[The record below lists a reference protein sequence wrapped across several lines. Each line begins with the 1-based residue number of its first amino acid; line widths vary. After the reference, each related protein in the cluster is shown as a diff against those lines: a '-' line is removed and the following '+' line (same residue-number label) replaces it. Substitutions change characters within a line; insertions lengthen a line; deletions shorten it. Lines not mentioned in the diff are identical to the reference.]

1 MMRLAKLT
9 HSFTLKNAAQ
19 KCTDQSHVKRHGSS
33 SSNGAGQSI
42 NGLAATATAATRGSS
57 SSGNTSYTSNSN
69 NSNSKRK
76 SKPRTKCFGGTVFR
90 CCLPCRGGGSAAPA
104 TSPPQTPAQ
113 TPDELKPKTQIKI
126 DSQTRNEHKQQQE
139 QQKYQ
144 LQQQL
149 DNELETCAPGEKK
162 HSLADTIGTSVTTP
176 ISLKTLIND
185 VDEDLEQHLSA
196 ADIAA
201 ASLAS
206 GLVARRAEPE
216 TLSDA
221 SVSPTVVVLQLS
233 NTLTAS
239 TAPSLTLPTDVEEGI
254 ANSSLTTAA
263 AGTATLLSTIASS
276 VSPTSP
282 SPSGIYSVNQQ
293 PSGSNSSN
301 SSSSGGGGAAGAPAG
316 SPAGT
321 ATAAASGAA
330 AAAAAQRCSCQP
342 QTSPLPHI
350 KEEEES
356 EQQQQ
361 QHANNRQPSNTNSS
375 NSKDKSSPIKGF
387 EEPLPPITIAGGGYC
402 GSCESVHHS
411 SGTSSSA
418 TGVGVGGGGGGSSTQ
433 QEYVGAST
441 PSPRIKLKFRKP
453 HKSCWSRIV
462 LAPIG
467 GTGGTG
473 SSSATVIGSNSN
485 ETLASSG
492 GSSTGNTNTNN
503 SSSISVAAH
512 HRLASSSA
520 SALASHPSNSQL
532 LPTSKMQAEQGSI
545 GDLQKYHSR
554 YLKNRRHTLANV
566 RFDVENGQ
574 GARSPLEGG
583 SPSAGLVLQNLPQRR
598 ESFLYRSDSDF
609 EMSPKSMSRN
619 SSIAS
624 ERFKEQEASILVD
637 RSHGEDLIVTPFA
650 QILASLRSVRNNL
663 LSLTNVPASNKRPAQ
678 SSSGRG
684 GNAGGVQL
692 AQGEENYTRLAT
704 DTIEEL
710 DWCLDQ
716 LETIQTH
723 RSVSDMASLKF
734 KRMLNK
740 ELSHF
745 SESSRSGNQ
754 ISEYICST
762 FLDKQQEFDLPSL
775 RVEENTEPST
785 QPVNQYPRSRSPR
798 GPPMSQI
805 SGVKRPLSHT
815 NSFTGERLPTFGVET
830 PKENELG
837 TLLAELDTW
846 GIEIFKIG
854 DWSCN
859 RPLTCVAYT
868 IFQSR
873 ELLTSLMIP
882 PKTFLNFM
890 TTLEDHYVK
899 DNPFHNSLH
908 AADVTQSTN
917 VLLNTPALEG
927 VFTPLEVGGALFA
940 ACIHD
945 VDHPGL
951 TNQFLVNS
959 SSELALMY
967 NDESVLENHH
977 LAVAFKLLQNQG
989 CDIFG
994 NMQKK
999 QRQTLRKMVIDIVLS
1014 TDMSKHMSLLADLKT
1029 MVETKKVAGSGV
1041 LLLDNYTDRIQVL
1054 ENLVHCADLSNPTKP
1069 LPLYKRWVALL
1080 MEEFFLQGDKERESG
1095 MDISPMCDRHNA
1107 TIEKSQVGFID
1118 YIVHPLWE
1126 TWADLVHPDAQDILD
1141 TLEENRDY
1149 YQSMIP
1155 PSPPPSA
1162 ADEIPQDEKIRFQIT
1177 LEESDQENLAELEE
1191 CDESESRADAGSSTT
1206 TGTTATS
1213 AAGGGHPPGS
1223 QNQAQRGGM

>member
-1 MMRLAKLT
+1 MVLLRSGVNFQQVLNKLGYIR
-9 HSFTLKNAAQ
+9 F
-19 KCTDQSHVKRHGSS
+19 V
-33 SSNGAGQSI
+33 
-42 NGLAATATAATRGSS
+42 
-57 SSGNTSYTSNSN
+57 
-69 NSNSKRK
+69 
-76 SKPRTKCFGGTVFR
+76 
-90 CCLPCRGGGSAAPA
+90 
-104 TSPPQTPAQ
+104 
-113 TPDELKPKTQIKI
+113 
-126 DSQTRNEHKQQQE
+126 
-139 QQKYQ
+139 
-144 LQQQL
+144 
-149 DNELETCAPGEKK
+149 
-162 HSLADTIGTSVTTP
+162 
-176 ISLKTLIND
+176 
-185 VDEDLEQHLSA
+185 
-196 ADIAA
+196 
-201 ASLAS
+201 
-206 GLVARRAEPE
+206 VAR
-216 TLSDA
+216 
-221 SVSPTVVVLQLS
+221 
-233 NTLTAS
+233 
-239 TAPSLTLPTDVEEGI
+239 
-254 ANSSLTTAA
+254 
-263 AGTATLLSTIASS
+263 
-276 VSPTSP
+276 
-282 SPSGIYSVNQQ
+282 
-293 PSGSNSSN
+293 
-301 SSSSGGGGAAGAPAG
+301 
-316 SPAGT
+316 
-321 ATAAASGAA
+321 
-330 AAAAAQRCSCQP
+330 
-342 QTSPLPHI
+342 
-350 KEEEES
+350 
-356 EQQQQ
+356 
-361 QHANNRQPSNTNSS
+361 
-375 NSKDKSSPIKGF
+375 
-387 EEPLPPITIAGGGYC
+387 C
-402 GSCESVHHS
+402 G
-411 SGTSSSA
+411 
-418 TGVGVGGGGGGSSTQ
+418 
-433 QEYVGAST
+433 
-441 PSPRIKLKFRKP
+441 
-453 HKSCWSRIV
+453 
-462 LAPIG
+462 
-467 GTGGTG
+467 
-473 SSSATVIGSNSN
+473 
-485 ETLASSG
+485 
-492 GSSTGNTNTNN
+492 
-503 SSSISVAAH
+503 
-512 HRLASSSA
+512 
-520 SALASHPSNSQL
+520 
-532 LPTSKMQAEQGSI
+532 
-545 GDLQKYHSR
+545 
-554 YLKNRRHTLANV
+554 
-566 RFDVENGQ
+566 FDVENGQ

-624 ERFKEQEASILVD
+624 ERFKEQEASILID

-663 LSLTNVPASNKRPAQ
+663 LSLTNVPASNKSRRPAQ
-678 SSSGRG
+678 SSSVGRS

-692 AQGEENYTRLAT
+692 AQGDEAYTRLAT

-775 RVEENTEPST
+775 RVEENTEHST
-785 QPVNQYPRSRSPR
+785 AQPIAANQQYPRSRSPR

-830 PKENELG
+830 PHENELG
-837 TLLAELDTW
+837 TLLGELDTW

-854 DWSCN
+854 ELSCN

-989 CDIFG
+989 CDIFC

-1041 LLLDNYTDRIQVL
+1041 LLLDNYQDRMQVL

-1069 LPLYKRWVALL
+1069 LPLYRRWVALL

-1095 MDISPMCDRHNA
+1095 MDISAMCDRHNA

-1149 YQSMIP
+1149 YQSTIP
-1155 PSPPPSA
+1155 PSPPPST
-1162 ADEIPQDEKIRFQIT
+1162 ADEIPQDEKIRFQVT

-1191 CDESESRADAGSSTT
+1191 ECDESESRGDAGSSST
-1206 TGTTATS
+1206 TGTTATGV
-1213 AAGGGHPPGS
+1213 AGGGKPSGS
-1223 QNQAQRGGM
+1223 QNQAPHGGM

>member
-1 MMRLAKLT
+1 MSYEGKVSPPQYIVTTPSEVDAEETRSEQDLECGDESANAEAVAEAGVANGANSGGIVRSMAGTLT
-9 HSFTLKNAAQ
+9 SQQKIISQRSTKMSSRSFASAT
-19 KCTDQSHVKRHGSS
+19 SS
-33 SSNGAGQSI
+33 STILKGASKSLESETNIAKTMLTSAQTVSTQQHQQLSSQVMQSQQKTITSSTRSQSLQSSAIASGDHSILSQLGGSIGGLGAGNTAVATQLSAQLKAKSSTSI
-42 NGLAATATAATRGSS
+42 TANEQRGHMQKMSSTTSTTSTKTNFKSFLQQPDTTGHPLSS
-57 SSGNTSYTSNSN
+57 SSGSFLTAHQKHVRQFVRSTSAHSDATIHPASGSLAGH
-69 NSNSKRK
+69 R
-76 SKPRTKCFGGTVFR
+76 PDKCIR
-90 CCLPCRGGGSAAPA
+90 SA
-104 TSPPQTPAQ
+104 S
-113 TPDELKPKTQIKI
+113 TQIEDTSSTAETSAEMGVATISTK
-126 DSQTRNEHKQQQE
+126 KLG
-139 QQKYQ
+139 
-144 LQQQL
+144 LQQSSSILISKSAETIEMKTSSQSQGIRTQL
-149 DNELETCAPGEKK
+149 
-162 HSLADTIGTSVTTP
+162 
-176 ISLKTLIND
+176 
-185 VDEDLEQHLSA
+185 
-196 ADIAA
+196 
-201 ASLAS
+201 
-206 GLVARRAEPE
+206 
-216 TLSDA
+216 TLSGGLLA
-221 SVSPTVVVLQLS
+221 PPNRKITILSP
-233 NTLTAS
+233 
-239 TAPSLTLPTDVEEGI
+239 I
-254 ANSSLTTAA
+254 H
-263 AGTATLLSTIASS
+263 
-276 VSPTSP
+276 
-282 SPSGIYSVNQQ
+282 
-293 PSGSNSSN
+293 
-301 SSSSGGGGAAGAPAG
+301 APAG
-316 SPAGT
+316 LHELLKR
-321 ATAAASGAA
+321 SG
-330 AAAAAQRCSCQP
+330 R
-342 QTSPLPHI
+342 SPL
-350 KEEEES
+350 
-356 EQQQQ
+356 
-361 QHANNRQPSNTNSS
+361 
-375 NSKDKSSPIKGF
+375 
-387 EEPLPPITIAGGGYC
+387 
-402 GSCESVHHS
+402 
-411 SGTSSSA
+411 
-418 TGVGVGGGGGGSSTQ
+418 
-433 QEYVGAST
+433 
-441 PSPRIKLKFRKP
+441 SPRISFP
-453 HKSCWSRIV
+453 
-462 LAPIG
+462 
-467 GTGGTG
+467 G
-473 SSSATVIGSNSN
+473 SDV
-485 ETLASSG
+485 
-492 GSSTGNTNTNN
+492 
-503 SSSISVAAH
+503 
-512 HRLASSSA
+512 
-520 SALASHPSNSQL
+520 
-532 LPTSKMQAEQGSI
+532 
-545 GDLQKYHSR
+545 DLFG
-554 YLKNRRHTLANV
+554 
-566 RFDVENGQ
+566 FDVENGQ

-624 ERFKEQEASILVD
+624 ERFKEQEASILID

-663 LSLTNVPASNKRPAQ
+663 LSLTNVQASNKRPTQ
-678 SSSGRG
+678 SSSVGR
-684 GNAGGVQL
+684 AAAAGVQL
-692 AQGEENYTRLAT
+692 VQGDESYTRLAT

-762 FLDKQQEFDLPSL
+762 FLDKQQELDLPSM
-775 RVEENTEPST
+775 RGEDNTEPLGML
-785 QPVNQYPRSRSPR
+785 QQHQRCRSPR

-830 PKENELG
+830 IHENALG
-837 TLLAELDTW
+837 TLLGDIDTW
-846 GIEIFKIG
+846 GIDIFKLG
-854 DWSCN
+854 DLSAN

-882 PKTFLNFM
+882 PKTFINFM

-927 VFTPLEVGGALFA
+927 VFTSLEVGGALFA

-977 LAVAFKLLQNQG
+977 LAVAFKLLQNTG
-989 CDIFG
+989 CDIFC

-1069 LPLYKRWVALL
+1069 LPLYKRWVSLL

-1162 ADEIPQDEKIRFQIT
+1162 ADDQPSDEKIRFQVT

-1191 CDESESRADAGSSTT
+1191 CDESEPNKTEETT
-1206 TGTTATS
+1206 TS
-1213 AAGGGHPPGS
+1213 AAGDNKPSGS
-1223 QNQAQRGGM
+1223 ENQSHHGGM

>member
-1 MMRLAKLT
+1 MIA
-9 HSFTLKNAAQ
+9 TLFIIFAFIRAFPW
-19 KCTDQSHVKRHGSS
+19 SR
-33 SSNGAGQSI
+33 
-42 NGLAATATAATRGSS
+42 R
-57 SSGNTSYTSNSN
+57 
-69 NSNSKRK
+69 
-76 SKPRTKCFGGTVFR
+76 
-90 CCLPCRGGGSAAPA
+90 RGGHGPQLALTLSPAEGVRQEAP
-104 TSPPQTPAQ
+104 
-113 TPDELKPKTQIKI
+113 
-126 DSQTRNEHKQQQE
+126 QQE
-139 QQKYQ
+139 QQESEQTLDNNNRPRPSISMGTGGGEGVPRARRKSSKFHEVTFSGSVGGGESDGEAGEAATAAAGNGNGSGSGSHAEPIPVGGNKRHSLSTTSNSSSAPYRHLSCTTGTGTSSRSRGSRDYHEYYQ
-144 LQQQL
+144 LQQQHQQQAQQQSSSLSNGGGRRAGLSQRSDTMATEAEAEEFEEDEERPRL
-149 DNELETCAPGEKK
+149 D
-162 HSLADTIGTSVTTP
+162 D
-176 ISLKTLIND
+176 
-185 VDEDLEQHLSA
+185 DED
-196 ADIAA
+196 
-201 ASLAS
+201 
-206 GLVARRAEPE
+206 E
-216 TLSDA
+216 TYDRETEEFYSNIQDA
-221 SVSPTVVVLQLS
+221 TGPGGSCNRSKR
-233 NTLTAS
+233 
-239 TAPSLTLPTDVEEGI
+239 
-254 ANSSLTTAA
+254 SSLFSRSDSSATT
-263 AGTATLLSTIASS
+263 T
-276 VSPTSP
+276 
-282 SPSGIYSVNQQ
+282 
-293 PSGSNSSN
+293 
-301 SSSSGGGGAAGAPAG
+301 SSSGGGTFTGAMAGAGGKRRSAASIMSSSLCSDVMTSDRRSSTTTEYSIRSVNATGSGAGAGAGAAGGGP
-316 SPAGT
+316 SGT
-321 ATAAASGAA
+321 QQRRSSG
-330 AAAAAQRCSCQP
+330 RIRRYVS
-342 QTSPLPHI
+342 
-350 KEEEES
+350 
-356 EQQQQ
+356 
-361 QHANNRQPSNTNSS
+361 RM
-375 NSKDKSSPIKGF
+375 
-387 EEPLPPITIAGGGYC
+387 TIAGARRR
-402 GSCESVHHS
+402 
-411 SGTSSSA
+411 T
-418 TGVGVGGGGGGSSTQ
+418 
-433 QEYVGAST
+433 
-441 PSPRIKLKFRKP
+441 
-453 HKSCWSRIV
+453 
-462 LAPIG
+462 
-467 GTGGTG
+467 TG
-473 SSSATVIGSNSN
+473 S
-485 ETLASSG
+485 
-492 GSSTGNTNTNN
+492 
-503 SSSISVAAH
+503 
-512 HRLASSSA
+512 
-520 SALASHPSNSQL
+520 
-532 LPTSKMQAEQGSI
+532 
-545 GDLQKYHSR
+545 
-554 YLKNRRHTLANV
+554 
-566 RFDVENGQ
+566 FDVENGQ

-624 ERFKEQEASILVD
+624 E
-637 RSHGEDLIVTPFA
+637 SHGEDLIVTPFA

-663 LSLTNVPASNKRPAQ
+663 LSLTNVPASNKSRRPAQ

-684 GNAGGVQL
+684 GNASGVQL
-692 AQGEENYTRLAT
+692 AQGDEAYTRLAT

-775 RVEENTEPST
+775 RVDDNPEVASAAALI
-785 QPVNQYPRSRSPR
+785 NQQQYGAARARSPR

-815 NSFTGERLPTFGVET
+815 NSFTGEKLPTFGVET

-837 TLLAELDTW
+837 TLLGELDTW

-989 CDIFG
+989 CDIFC

-1162 ADEIPQDEKIRFQIT
+1162 ADDMPQDEKIRFQVT

-1191 CDESESRADAGSSTT
+1191 ECDDDSEGRADADAGSSTT
-1206 TGTTATS
+1206 IATA
-1213 AAGGGHPPGS
+1213 ALGGGSGGGGGGGGVAPIAGDA
-1223 QNQAQRGGM
+1223 QNQAQQGGI

>member
-1 MMRLAKLT
+1 MSDNKAADNNGGAMAPGSSQVPPPQYIITTPSEVDADEVRSVTDLELSSPSDDNVFVVGEHHQLLQQQQQQTKLMHT
-9 HSFTLKNAAQ
+9 Q
-19 KCTDQSHVKRHGSS
+19 KYSQTSS
-33 SSNGAGQSI
+33 SSSTSSK
-42 NGLAATATAATRGSS
+42 LATRSYSMTSS
-57 SSGNTSYTSNSN
+57 SSS
-69 NSNSKRK
+69 
-76 SKPRTKCFGGTVFR
+76 
-90 CCLPCRGGGSAAPA
+90 SAAA
-104 TSPPQTPAQ
+104 
-113 TPDELKPKTQIKI
+113 
-126 DSQTRNEHKQQQE
+126 
-139 QQKYQ
+139 
-144 LQQQL
+144 
-149 DNELETCAPGEKK
+149 
-162 HSLADTIGTSVTTP
+162 
-176 ISLKTLIND
+176 
-185 VDEDLEQHLSA
+185 
-196 ADIAA
+196 
-201 ASLAS
+201 
-206 GLVARRAEPE
+206 
-216 TLSDA
+216 
-221 SVSPTVVVLQLS
+221 
-233 NTLTAS
+233 
-239 TAPSLTLPTDVEEGI
+239 
-254 ANSSLTTAA
+254 
-263 AGTATLLSTIASS
+263 
-276 VSPTSP
+276 
-282 SPSGIYSVNQQ
+282 
-293 PSGSNSSN
+293 
-301 SSSSGGGGAAGAPAG
+301 
-316 SPAGT
+316 
-321 ATAAASGAA
+321 ATAAAATAMATATVAGSIQQVQQMQTQHSQQKIMSSSTRSQSLQSSAIVGEQSGHLLSTAA
-330 AAAAAQRCSCQP
+330 ALAQQLKAQSS
-342 QTSPLPHI
+342 TSI
-350 KEEEES
+350 ITS
-356 EQQQQ
+356 EQ
-361 QHANNRQPSNTNSS
+361 RSS
-375 NSKDKSSPIKGF
+375 SS
-387 EEPLPPITIAGGGYC
+387 
-402 GSCESVHHS
+402 
-411 SGTSSSA
+411 TSSS
-418 TGVGVGGGGGGSSTQ
+418 TTRYVSSTTQ
-433 QEYVGAST
+433 GAST
-441 PSPRIKLKFRKP
+441 STGVSKSKFQSFLQQPEAHGFLTAHQKHVRQFVRSTSAHSEAAASITPVSGARPEKCIRSASTQIDDATAASGDAETGIQMSMSKLGLQQSSSILISKSAETIEMKSSSSSAGMRTQLTLSGGFLAPPNRKITILSPIHAPPGLHDMLKRAGRSPLSPRISFP
-453 HKSCWSRIV
+453 
-462 LAPIG
+462 
-467 GTGGTG
+467 G
-473 SSSATVIGSNSN
+473 SEA
-485 ETLASSG
+485 
-492 GSSTGNTNTNN
+492 
-503 SSSISVAAH
+503 
-512 HRLASSSA
+512 
-520 SALASHPSNSQL
+520 
-532 LPTSKMQAEQGSI
+532 
-545 GDLQKYHSR
+545 DLFG
-554 YLKNRRHTLANV
+554 
-566 RFDVENGQ
+566 FDVENGQ

-624 ERFKEQEASILVD
+624 E
-637 RSHGEDLIVTPFA
+637 SHGEDLIVTPFA

-663 LSLTNVPASNKRPAQ
+663 LSLTNVPASNKSRRPAQ
-678 SSSGRG
+678 SSSVGRA

-692 AQGEENYTRLAT
+692 AQGDEAYTRLAT

-775 RVEENTEPST
+775 RVEENPDHSNLQTTSQQ
-785 QPVNQYPRSRSPR
+785 QPYPRSRSPR

-830 PKENELG
+830 PRENELG
-837 TLLAELDTW
+837 TLLGELDMW

-854 DWSCN
+854 ELSCN

-989 CDIFG
+989 CDIFC

-1162 ADEIPQDEKIRFQIT
+1162 ADEMPQDEKIRFQVT

-1191 CDESESRADAGSSTT
+1191 CDESESRDACSTTT
-1206 TGTTATS
+1206 TGTTAPS
-1213 AAGGGHPPGS
+1213 AAGGGSAGGGKPSGS
-1223 QNQAQRGGM
+1223 QNQAPHGGI

>member
-1 MMRLAKLT
+1 
-9 HSFTLKNAAQ
+9 
-19 KCTDQSHVKRHGSS
+19 
-33 SSNGAGQSI
+33 
-42 NGLAATATAATRGSS
+42 
-57 SSGNTSYTSNSN
+57 
-69 NSNSKRK
+69 
-76 SKPRTKCFGGTVFR
+76 
-90 CCLPCRGGGSAAPA
+90 
-104 TSPPQTPAQ
+104 
-113 TPDELKPKTQIKI
+113 
-126 DSQTRNEHKQQQE
+126 
-139 QQKYQ
+139 
-144 LQQQL
+144 
-149 DNELETCAPGEKK
+149 
-162 HSLADTIGTSVTTP
+162 
-176 ISLKTLIND
+176 
-185 VDEDLEQHLSA
+185 
-196 ADIAA
+196 
-201 ASLAS
+201 
-206 GLVARRAEPE
+206 
-216 TLSDA
+216 
-221 SVSPTVVVLQLS
+221 
-233 NTLTAS
+233 
-239 TAPSLTLPTDVEEGI
+239 
-254 ANSSLTTAA
+254 
-263 AGTATLLSTIASS
+263 
-276 VSPTSP
+276 
-282 SPSGIYSVNQQ
+282 
-293 PSGSNSSN
+293 
-301 SSSSGGGGAAGAPAG
+301 
-316 SPAGT
+316 
-321 ATAAASGAA
+321 
-330 AAAAAQRCSCQP
+330 
-342 QTSPLPHI
+342 
-350 KEEEES
+350 
-356 EQQQQ
+356 
-361 QHANNRQPSNTNSS
+361 
-375 NSKDKSSPIKGF
+375 
-387 EEPLPPITIAGGGYC
+387 
-402 GSCESVHHS
+402 
-411 SGTSSSA
+411 
-418 TGVGVGGGGGGSSTQ
+418 
-433 QEYVGAST
+433 
-441 PSPRIKLKFRKP
+441 
-453 HKSCWSRIV
+453 
-462 LAPIG
+462 
-467 GTGGTG
+467 
-473 SSSATVIGSNSN
+473 
-485 ETLASSG
+485 
-492 GSSTGNTNTNN
+492 
-503 SSSISVAAH
+503 
-512 HRLASSSA
+512 
-520 SALASHPSNSQL
+520 
-532 LPTSKMQAEQGSI
+532 MQAEQGSI

-624 ERFKEQEASILVD
+624 E
-637 RSHGEDLIVTPFA
+637 SHGEDLIVTPFA

-663 LSLTNVPASNKRPAQ
+663 LSLTNVPASNKSRRPAQ

-684 GNAGGVQL
+684 GNASGVQL
-692 AQGEENYTRLAT
+692 AQGDEAYTRLAT

-745 SESSRSGNQ
+745 SESSKSGNQ

-775 RVEENTEPST
+775 RVDDNPEVASAAAAI
-785 QPVNQYPRSRSPR
+785 NQQQYGAARARSPR

-815 NSFTGERLPTFGVET
+815 NSFTGEKLPTFGVET

-837 TLLAELDTW
+837 TLLGELDTW

-882 PKTFLNFM
+882 PKIFLNFM

-989 CDIFG
+989 CDIFC

-1162 ADEIPQDEKIRFQIT
+1162 ADDLPQDEKIRFQVT

-1191 CDESESRADAGSSTT
+1191 ECDDDSEGRADAGSSTT
-1206 TGTTATS
+1206 TATIATS
-1213 AAGGGHPPGS
+1213 AMGGGSGGGGGGGGVAPIAGDV
-1223 QNQAQRGGM
+1223 QNQAQQGGI

>member
-1 MMRLAKLT
+1 M
-9 HSFTLKNAAQ
+9 
-19 KCTDQSHVKRHGSS
+19 
-33 SSNGAGQSI
+33 I
-42 NGLAATATAATRGSS
+42 
-57 SSGNTSYTSNSN
+57 
-69 NSNSKRK
+69 
-76 SKPRTKCFGGTVFR
+76 
-90 CCLPCRGGGSAAPA
+90 
-104 TSPPQTPAQ
+104 
-113 TPDELKPKTQIKI
+113 
-126 DSQTRNEHKQQQE
+126 
-139 QQKYQ
+139 
-144 LQQQL
+144 
-149 DNELETCAPGEKK
+149 
-162 HSLADTIGTSVTTP
+162 
-176 ISLKTLIND
+176 
-185 VDEDLEQHLSA
+185 
-196 ADIAA
+196 
-201 ASLAS
+201 
-206 GLVARRAEPE
+206 
-216 TLSDA
+216 
-221 SVSPTVVVLQLS
+221 
-233 NTLTAS
+233 
-239 TAPSLTLPTDVEEGI
+239 
-254 ANSSLTTAA
+254 
-263 AGTATLLSTIASS
+263 ATLFIIFAFIRAFPWSRQRA
-276 VSPTSP
+276 
-282 SPSGIYSVNQQ
+282 YAN
-293 PSGSNSSN
+293 
-301 SSSSGGGGAAGAPAG
+301 
-316 SPAGT
+316 
-321 ATAAASGAA
+321 AA
-330 AAAAAQRCSCQP
+330 AAAAAATATLMPAAAAAAAETNERQQLNNNNGPRPSI
-342 QTSPLPHI
+342 TSNGHGHMG
-350 KEEEES
+350 ES
-356 EQQQQ
+356 MPRTRRKSSKFHEVTFSGSVGGGESDGEG
-361 QHANNRQPSNTNSS
+361 AATDDAAAAAAAAAAAFNNKRHSLSATSNSTSNTCSAPSSAPYRKLSRPRDSRDYGHDYYQLQSNGARSRFTQRSDTMATEAEEFEDEERTPLDDDEADSYDRETEEFYSNIQDATWTSGSRSKRSSLFSRSDSSATTTSSSGGGTFTGGKRRSAASIMSSSLCSDVMLGGSDRRGSSTATEHSVRSTTNSVPV
-375 NSKDKSSPIKGF
+375 SSQRRSSGRIRRYVSRM
-387 EEPLPPITIAGGGYC
+387 TIAGARRR
-402 GSCESVHHS
+402 
-411 SGTSSSA
+411 T
-418 TGVGVGGGGGGSSTQ
+418 
-433 QEYVGAST
+433 
-441 PSPRIKLKFRKP
+441 
-453 HKSCWSRIV
+453 
-462 LAPIG
+462 
-467 GTGGTG
+467 TG
-473 SSSATVIGSNSN
+473 S
-485 ETLASSG
+485 
-492 GSSTGNTNTNN
+492 
-503 SSSISVAAH
+503 
-512 HRLASSSA
+512 
-520 SALASHPSNSQL
+520 
-532 LPTSKMQAEQGSI
+532 
-545 GDLQKYHSR
+545 
-554 YLKNRRHTLANV
+554 
-566 RFDVENGQ
+566 FDVENGQ

-624 ERFKEQEASILVD
+624 ERFKDQEASILID

-663 LSLTNVPASNKRPAQ
+663 LSLTNVPASNKSRRPAQ
-678 SSSGRG
+678 SSSGRS
-684 GNAGGVQL
+684 GNASGVQL
-692 AQGEENYTRLAT
+692 AQGDEAYTRLAT

-775 RVEENTEPST
+775 RVEENTEHAALPPN
-785 QPVNQYPRSRSPR
+785 QQYPRSRSPR

-837 TLLAELDTW
+837 TQLGELDTW

-854 DWSCN
+854 ELSVN

-977 LAVAFKLLQNQG
+977 LAVAFKLLQNVG
-989 CDIFG
+989 CDIFC

-1162 ADEIPQDEKIRFQIT
+1162 ADDMPQDEKIRFQVT

-1191 CDESESRADAGSSTT
+1191 CDESESRGDPGSSNTT
-1206 TGTTATS
+1206 DDNT
-1213 AAGGGHPPGS
+1213 AGGQGGGAKPSGS
-1223 QNQAQRGGM
+1223 QNQPPHGGM

>member
-1 MMRLAKLT
+1 MIATLFIIFAFIRAFPWTRRRGRPPLPLT
-9 HSFTLKNAAQ
+9 LMPADEADEEEIREAQ
-19 KCTDQSHVKRHGSS
+19 
-33 SSNGAGQSI
+33 A
-42 NGLAATATAATRGSS
+42 
-57 SSGNTSYTSNSN
+57 
-69 NSNSKRK
+69 
-76 SKPRTKCFGGTVFR
+76 
-90 CCLPCRGGGSAAPA
+90 
-104 TSPPQTPAQ
+104 
-113 TPDELKPKTQIKI
+113 
-126 DSQTRNEHKQQQE
+126 RNHQQE
-139 QQKYQ
+139 Q
-144 LQQQL
+144 LNNNNRPRSSISSSQQMARSARRKSSKFH
-149 DNELETCAPGEKK
+149 EVTFSGSVGGGE
-162 HSLADTIGTSVTTP
+162 SDDGGGGGG
-176 ISLKTLIND
+176 D
-185 VDEDLEQHLSA
+185 
-196 ADIAA
+196 
-201 ASLAS
+201 ASLEIS
-206 GLVARRAEPE
+206 MKRH
-216 TLSDA
+216 
-221 SVSPTVVVLQLS
+221 SVSTTT
-233 NTLTAS
+233 NTT
-239 TAPSLTLPTDVEEGI
+239 
-254 ANSSLTTAA
+254 
-263 AGTATLLSTIASS
+263 
-276 VSPTSP
+276 
-282 SPSGIYSVNQQ
+282 
-293 PSGSNSSN
+293 SNSSN
-301 SSSSGGGGAAGAPAG
+301 SALAYHNLSRSRGGSRDYHNEYYQLQTSASSASNGHRRGILCSRTDTMATEAEEFEDEERLPADDENESYDRETIEEFYSNIQDAIGTTISNSGGPGPGAGRQRKRSSLFSRSDSSATTTSSSGGGTFTGGGKRRSAA
-316 SPAGT
+316 SIISSSMCSDVITSDRRSST
-321 ATAAASGAA
+321 ATEYSLRSVGNAAASGGGSSAA
-330 AAAAAQRCSCQP
+330 VSNQR
-342 QTSPLPHI
+342 
-350 KEEEES
+350 
-356 EQQQQ
+356 
-361 QHANNRQPSNTNSS
+361 RSS
-375 NSKDKSSPIKGF
+375 GRVRRYVTRM
-387 EEPLPPITIAGGGYC
+387 TIAGARRR
-402 GSCESVHHS
+402 
-411 SGTSSSA
+411 T
-418 TGVGVGGGGGGSSTQ
+418 
-433 QEYVGAST
+433 
-441 PSPRIKLKFRKP
+441 
-453 HKSCWSRIV
+453 
-462 LAPIG
+462 
-467 GTGGTG
+467 TG
-473 SSSATVIGSNSN
+473 S
-485 ETLASSG
+485 
-492 GSSTGNTNTNN
+492 
-503 SSSISVAAH
+503 
-512 HRLASSSA
+512 
-520 SALASHPSNSQL
+520 
-532 LPTSKMQAEQGSI
+532 
-545 GDLQKYHSR
+545 
-554 YLKNRRHTLANV
+554 
-566 RFDVENGQ
+566 FDVENGQ

-624 ERFKEQEASILVD
+624 E
-637 RSHGEDLIVTPFA
+637 SHGEDLIVTPFA

-663 LSLTNVPASNKRPAQ
+663 LSLTNVPASNKSRRPAQ
-678 SSSGRG
+678 SSSVGRA
-684 GNAGGVQL
+684 GNVSGVQL
-692 AQGEENYTRLAT
+692 AQGDEAYTRLAT

-775 RVEENTEPST
+775 RVDDNPEHAIANAAANSA
-785 QPVNQYPRSRSPR
+785 QQQQQQQYPRSRSPR

-830 PKENELG
+830 PRENELG
-837 TLLAELDTW
+837 TLLGELDTW

-854 DWSCN
+854 DLSCN

-989 CDIFG
+989 CDIFC

-1162 ADEIPQDEKIRFQIT
+1162 ADDLPQDEKIRFQVT

-1191 CDESESRADAGSSTT
+1191 CDESDATTTTTPAGSID
-1206 TGTTATS
+1206 
-1213 AAGGGHPPGS
+1213 GGGGVGAGVKPSGS
-1223 QNQAQRGGM
+1223 QNQSQHGGM

>member
-1 MMRLAKLT
+1 MIATLFIIFAFIRAFPWSRRRAYSDQQQQPTEIAADGSNIPPSHSQTNHELQNTVPILQYETSNIINTTNSPPITATTSSTTTTSTSPQGSNDNVPRKASTSRRKSSKSIKSHEVTFSGSVGGGDSDSERTPTSSRTNRLVRQPR
-9 HSFTLKNAAQ
+9 SFTGTGTSPSRATSPESNSSSNYYRSVLSSRSQLTRASSDYETAASDFYTARSKSSAERELHETNGIQ
-19 KCTDQSHVKRHGSS
+19 RS
-33 SSNGAGQSI
+33 SSNGYLKREDTLMNSDDEEVEHDRLRGADADNEADADDSYDRDTEEFYSNIQD
-42 NGLAATATAATRGSS
+42 ATGTSGTR
-57 SSGNTSYTSNSN
+57 
-69 NSNSKRK
+69 SKR
-76 SKPRTKCFGGTVFR
+76 
-90 CCLPCRGGGSAAPA
+90 
-104 TSPPQTPAQ
+104 
-113 TPDELKPKTQIKI
+113 
-126 DSQTRNEHKQQQE
+126 
-139 QQKYQ
+139 
-144 LQQQL
+144 
-149 DNELETCAPGEKK
+149 
-162 HSLADTIGTSVTTP
+162 
-176 ISLKTLIND
+176 
-185 VDEDLEQHLSA
+185 
-196 ADIAA
+196 
-201 ASLAS
+201 
-206 GLVARRAEPE
+206 
-216 TLSDA
+216 
-221 SVSPTVVVLQLS
+221 
-233 NTLTAS
+233 
-239 TAPSLTLPTDVEEGI
+239 
-254 ANSSLTTAA
+254 SSLFSRSDSSATT
-263 AGTATLLSTIASS
+263 T
-276 VSPTSP
+276 
-282 SPSGIYSVNQQ
+282 
-293 PSGSNSSN
+293 
-301 SSSSGGGGAAGAPAG
+301 SSSGGTFTGGKRRSTASIISTSMCSDIIPIDRRR
-316 SPAGT
+316 SST
-321 ATAAASGAA
+321 ATEYSVRSVSSQPRRFSG
-330 AAAAAQRCSCQP
+330 R
-342 QTSPLPHI
+342 LRRHI
-350 KEEEES
+350 S
-356 EQQQQ
+356 
-361 QHANNRQPSNTNSS
+361 RM
-375 NSKDKSSPIKGF
+375 
-387 EEPLPPITIAGGGYC
+387 TIAGARRR
-402 GSCESVHHS
+402 
-411 SGTSSSA
+411 T
-418 TGVGVGGGGGGSSTQ
+418 
-433 QEYVGAST
+433 
-441 PSPRIKLKFRKP
+441 
-453 HKSCWSRIV
+453 
-462 LAPIG
+462 
-467 GTGGTG
+467 TG
-473 SSSATVIGSNSN
+473 S
-485 ETLASSG
+485 
-492 GSSTGNTNTNN
+492 
-503 SSSISVAAH
+503 
-512 HRLASSSA
+512 
-520 SALASHPSNSQL
+520 
-532 LPTSKMQAEQGSI
+532 
-545 GDLQKYHSR
+545 
-554 YLKNRRHTLANV
+554 
-566 RFDVENGQ
+566 FDVENGQ
-574 GARSPLEGG
+574 SARSPLEGG

-624 ERFKEQEASILVD
+624 E
-637 RSHGEDLIVTPFA
+637 SHGEDLIVTPFA

-663 LSLTNVPASNKRPAQ
+663 LSLTNVPASNKSRRPTQ
-678 SSSGRG
+678 TSMGRSST
-684 GNAGGVQL
+684 AGIQL
-692 AQGEENYTRLAT
+692 NQGDEAYTRLAT

-762 FLDKQQEFDLPSL
+762 FLDKQQEFDLPSM
-775 RVEENTEPST
+775 RFEENTDVPVPQLT
-785 QPVNQYPRSRSPR
+785 QHQQQLQQRSRSPR

-815 NSFTGERLPTFGVET
+815 NSFTGERLPTYGVET
-830 PKENELG
+830 TQEPALG
-837 TLLAELDTW
+837 QHLAELDTW
-846 GIEIFKIG
+846 GIDIFKIG
-854 DWSCN
+854 DLSTN

-873 ELLTSLMIP
+873 DLLTSLMIP
-882 PKTFLNFM
+882 PKNFLNFM

-989 CDIFG
+989 CDIFC

-1069 LPLYKRWVALL
+1069 LPLYKRWVSLL

-1155 PSPPPSA
+1155 PSPPPSQ
-1162 ADEIPQDEKIRFQIT
+1162 ADEQPANEDKIRFQVT

-1191 CDESESRADAGSSTT
+1191 ADETAAERGDDDVANNSLTT
-1206 TGTTATS
+1206 TGENKPS
-1213 AAGGGHPPGS
+1213 GS
-1223 QNQAQRGGM
+1223 QNQSHHAGM

>member
-1 MMRLAKLT
+1 MIATLFIIFAFIRAFPWSRKRGRPALALT
-9 HSFTLKNAAQ
+9 LMPEGDQNQDQDRNQ
-19 KCTDQSHVKRHGSS
+19 KGENNNRPRPSISLGNNNSGGEGMAPRTRRKSSKFHEVTFSGSVGGGDSDGDGGEVTNGNGALEVSPNKRHSLS
-33 SSNGAGQSI
+33 
-42 NGLAATATAATRGSS
+42 T
-57 SSGNTSYTSNSN
+57 TSNS
-69 NSNSKRK
+69 SSAPYRYL
-76 SKPRTKCFGGTVFR
+76 SGSSRS
-90 CCLPCRGGGSAAPA
+90 RGSRG
-104 TSPPQTPAQ
+104 
-113 TPDELKPKTQIKI
+113 DCHEY
-126 DSQTRNEHKQQQE
+126 
-139 QQKYQ
+139 YQ
-144 LQQQL
+144 LQQQSS
-149 DNELETCAPGEKK
+149 
-162 HSLADTIGTSVTTP
+162 SLSNGGNRANLGLSQRSDTMATEAECEEFEEDP
-176 ISLKTLIND
+176 M
-185 VDEDLEQHLSA
+185 DEDDE
-196 ADIAA
+196 D
-201 ASLAS
+201 
-206 GLVARRAEPE
+206 E
-216 TLSDA
+216 TYDRE
-221 SVSPTVVVLQLS
+221 TEEFYS
-233 NTLTAS
+233 NIQ
-239 TAPSLTLPTDVEEGI
+239 D
-254 ANSSLTTAA
+254 A
-263 AGTATLLSTIASS
+263 AGTGSSASRSKRSSLFSRSDSSATT
-276 VSPTSP
+276 T
-282 SPSGIYSVNQQ
+282 
-293 PSGSNSSN
+293 
-301 SSSSGGGGAAGAPAG
+301 SSSGGGTFTGGKRRSAASILSSSLCSDLMTSDRRSSTATEYSVKSVTTAAGGNPT
-316 SPAGT
+316 SQRRS
-321 ATAAASGAA
+321 SG
-330 AAAAAQRCSCQP
+330 RIRRYVS
-342 QTSPLPHI
+342 
-350 KEEEES
+350 
-356 EQQQQ
+356 
-361 QHANNRQPSNTNSS
+361 RM
-375 NSKDKSSPIKGF
+375 
-387 EEPLPPITIAGGGYC
+387 TIAGARRR
-402 GSCESVHHS
+402 
-411 SGTSSSA
+411 T
-418 TGVGVGGGGGGSSTQ
+418 
-433 QEYVGAST
+433 
-441 PSPRIKLKFRKP
+441 
-453 HKSCWSRIV
+453 
-462 LAPIG
+462 
-467 GTGGTG
+467 TG
-473 SSSATVIGSNSN
+473 S
-485 ETLASSG
+485 
-492 GSSTGNTNTNN
+492 
-503 SSSISVAAH
+503 
-512 HRLASSSA
+512 
-520 SALASHPSNSQL
+520 
-532 LPTSKMQAEQGSI
+532 
-545 GDLQKYHSR
+545 
-554 YLKNRRHTLANV
+554 
-566 RFDVENGQ
+566 FDVENGQ

-663 LSLTNVPASNKRPAQ
+663 LSLTNVPASNKSRRPNQ
-678 SSSGRG
+678 SSSASRS
-684 GNAGGVQL
+684 GNPPGAPL
-692 AQGEENYTRLAT
+692 SQGEEAYTRLAT

-775 RVEENTEPST
+775 RVEDNPELVAANAAAGQQSAG
-785 QPVNQYPRSRSPR
+785 QYARSRSPR

-830 PKENELG
+830 PRENELG
-837 TLLAELDTW
+837 TLLGELDTW
-846 GIEIFKIG
+846 GIQIFSIG
-854 DWSCN
+854 EFSVN
-859 RPLTCVAYT
+859 RPLTSVAYT

-908 AADVTQSTN
+908 AADVTQGTN

-989 CDIFG
+989 CDIFC

-1080 MEEFFLQGDKERESG
+1080 MEEFFLQGDKERENG

-1155 PSPPPSA
+1155 PSPPPSGV
-1162 ADEIPQDEKIRFQIT
+1162 DENPQEDRIRFQVT

-1191 CDESESRADAGSSTT
+1191 GDESGGESTT
-1206 TGTTATS
+1206 TGTTAAS
-1213 AAGGGHPPGS
+1213 ALGGAGGGGAAGGGVAPRTGGC
-1223 QNQAQRGGM
+1223 QNQPQHGGM

>member
-1 MMRLAKLT
+1 MSSNESHTVTPPQYIVTTPSEADADEERSEAGQDVAGVPSNTTSMTTVMVEHQQHQQRRVVSQMSRQIASRSFSIASASNSILEEGTLT
-9 HSFTLKNAAQ
+9 DGDLQQLHKAQQQSQQQIFTSQ
-19 KCTDQSHVKRHGSS
+19 KSISTSARSQSLQSS
-33 SSNGAGQSI
+33 SVTGAPGELAIQIGGGCGNTLATIQLGQQLKAQSSTSI
-42 NGLAATATAATRGSS
+42 VSSEQRSSFMQKTSSTTSSTSKSKFQSFLQQPEASDHPSSS
-57 SSGNTSYTSNSN
+57 SSGTFLTAHQKHVRQFVRSTSAHSEAAGGVSM
-69 NSNSKRK
+69 SSR
-76 SKPRTKCFGGTVFR
+76 PEKCIR
-90 CCLPCRGGGSAAPA
+90 SA
-104 TSPPQTPAQ
+104 S
-113 TPDELKPKTQIKI
+113 TQIDEPI
-126 DSQTRNEHKQQQE
+126 THIGSV
-139 QQKYQ
+139 
-144 LQQQL
+144 
-149 DNELETCAPGEKK
+149 
-162 HSLADTIGTSVTTP
+162 DTAGGQ
-176 ISLKTLIND
+176 NM
-185 VDEDLEQHLSA
+185 EHLSV
-196 ADIAA
+196 
-201 ASLAS
+201 STS
-206 GLVARRAEPE
+206 KMGLH
-216 TLSDA
+216 
-221 SVSPTVVVLQLS
+221 Q
-233 NTLTAS
+233 
-239 TAPSLTLPTDVEEGI
+239 
-254 ANSSLTTAA
+254 
-263 AGTATLLSTIASS
+263 
-276 VSPTSP
+276 
-282 SPSGIYSVNQQ
+282 
-293 PSGSNSSN
+293 
-301 SSSSGGGGAAGAPAG
+301 
-316 SPAGT
+316 
-321 ATAAASGAA
+321 
-330 AAAAAQRCSCQP
+330 
-342 QTSPLPHI
+342 
-350 KEEEES
+350 
-356 EQQQQ
+356 
-361 QHANNRQPSNTNSS
+361 
-375 NSKDKSSPIKGF
+375 
-387 EEPLPPITIAGGGYC
+387 
-402 GSCESVHHS
+402 
-411 SGTSSSA
+411 
-418 TGVGVGGGGGGSSTQ
+418 
-433 QEYVGAST
+433 
-441 PSPRIKLKFRKP
+441 
-453 HKSCWSRIV
+453 
-462 LAPIG
+462 
-467 GTGGTG
+467 
-473 SSSATVIGSNSN
+473 
-485 ETLASSG
+485 
-492 GSSTGNTNTNN
+492 
-503 SSSISVAAH
+503 SSSILISKSAETIEMKTSS
-512 HRLASSSA
+512 ASSSA
-520 SALASHPSNSQL
+520 GMRTQLTLSGGLLAPPNRKITILSPIHAPPGLHDMLKRAGRSPLS
-532 LPTSKMQAEQGSI
+532 PRISFPGSEA
-545 GDLQKYHSR
+545 DLFG
-554 YLKNRRHTLANV
+554 
-566 RFDVENGQ
+566 FDVENGQ
-574 GARSPLEGG
+574 SARSPLEGG

-624 ERFKEQEASILVD
+624 E
-637 RSHGEDLIVTPFA
+637 SHGEDLIVTPFA

-663 LSLTNVPASNKRPAQ
+663 LSLTNVPASNKSRRPTQ
-678 SSSGRG
+678 TSMGRSST
-684 GNAGGVQL
+684 AGIIL
-692 AQGEENYTRLAT
+692 NQGDEAYTRLAT

-745 SESSRSGNQ
+745 SESSKSGNQ

-762 FLDKQQEFDLPSL
+762 FLDKQQEFDLPSMRL
-775 RVEENTEPST
+775 EENTTPAIEHNVTAP
-785 QPVNQYPRSRSPR
+785 NQQRSRSPR

-815 NSFTGERLPTFGVET
+815 NSFTGERLPTYGVEIA
-830 PKENELG
+830 NEAALG
-837 TLLAELDTW
+837 THLAELDTW
-846 GIEIFKIG
+846 GIDIFRIG
-854 DWSCN
+854 DLSN
-859 RPLTCVAYT
+859 HRPLTCVAYT
-868 IFQSR
+868 VFQSR

-882 PKTFLNFM
+882 PKNFLNFM
-890 TTLEDHYVK
+890 STLEDHYVK

-989 CDIFG
+989 CDIFC

-1069 LPLYKRWVALL
+1069 LPLYKRWVSLL

-1095 MDISPMCDRHNA
+1095 MDISPMCDRYNS

-1155 PSPPPSA
+1155 PSPPPSQ
-1162 ADEIPQDEKIRFQIT
+1162 ADEQLANDDKIRFQVT

-1191 CDESESRADAGSSTT
+1191 GDETAAERGDEVINATDTM
-1206 TGTTATS
+1206 TTAGDNKPS
-1213 AAGGGHPPGS
+1213 GS
-1223 QNQAQRGGM
+1223 QNQPHHAGM

>member
-1 MMRLAKLT
+1 MATEAEGEEFDVDPMDEDDEDQTYDRET
-9 HSFTLKNAAQ
+9 EEFYSNIQDAAG
-19 KCTDQSHVKRHGSS
+19 TGSS
-33 SSNGAGQSI
+33 S
-42 NGLAATATAATRGSS
+42 R
-57 SSGNTSYTSNSN
+57 
-69 NSNSKRK
+69 SKR
-76 SKPRTKCFGGTVFR
+76 
-90 CCLPCRGGGSAAPA
+90 
-104 TSPPQTPAQ
+104 
-113 TPDELKPKTQIKI
+113 
-126 DSQTRNEHKQQQE
+126 
-139 QQKYQ
+139 
-144 LQQQL
+144 
-149 DNELETCAPGEKK
+149 
-162 HSLADTIGTSVTTP
+162 
-176 ISLKTLIND
+176 
-185 VDEDLEQHLSA
+185 
-196 ADIAA
+196 
-201 ASLAS
+201 
-206 GLVARRAEPE
+206 
-216 TLSDA
+216 
-221 SVSPTVVVLQLS
+221 
-233 NTLTAS
+233 
-239 TAPSLTLPTDVEEGI
+239 
-254 ANSSLTTAA
+254 SSLFSRSDSSATT
-263 AGTATLLSTIASS
+263 T
-276 VSPTSP
+276 
-282 SPSGIYSVNQQ
+282 
-293 PSGSNSSN
+293 
-301 SSSSGGGGAAGAPAG
+301 SSSGGGTFTGGKRRSAA
-316 SPAGT
+316 SILSSSMCSDLMTSDRRSST
-321 ATAAASGAA
+321 ATEYSVKSVTTGNTSQRRSSG
-330 AAAAAQRCSCQP
+330 RIRRYVS
-342 QTSPLPHI
+342 
-350 KEEEES
+350 
-356 EQQQQ
+356 
-361 QHANNRQPSNTNSS
+361 RM
-375 NSKDKSSPIKGF
+375 
-387 EEPLPPITIAGGGYC
+387 TIAGARRR
-402 GSCESVHHS
+402 
-411 SGTSSSA
+411 T
-418 TGVGVGGGGGGSSTQ
+418 
-433 QEYVGAST
+433 
-441 PSPRIKLKFRKP
+441 
-453 HKSCWSRIV
+453 
-462 LAPIG
+462 
-467 GTGGTG
+467 TG
-473 SSSATVIGSNSN
+473 S
-485 ETLASSG
+485 
-492 GSSTGNTNTNN
+492 
-503 SSSISVAAH
+503 
-512 HRLASSSA
+512 
-520 SALASHPSNSQL
+520 
-532 LPTSKMQAEQGSI
+532 
-545 GDLQKYHSR
+545 
-554 YLKNRRHTLANV
+554 
-566 RFDVENGQ
+566 FDVENGQ

-624 ERFKEQEASILVD
+624 E
-637 RSHGEDLIVTPFA
+637 SHGEDLIVTPFA

-663 LSLTNVPASNKRPAQ
+663 LSLTNVPASNKSRRPNQ
-678 SSSGRG
+678 SSSASRS
-684 GNAGGVQL
+684 GNPPGAPL
-692 AQGEENYTRLAT
+692 SQGEEAYTRLAT

-775 RVEENTEPST
+775 RVEDNPELVAANAAAGQQSAG
-785 QPVNQYPRSRSPR
+785 QYARSRSPR

-830 PKENELG
+830 PRENELG
-837 TLLAELDTW
+837 TLLGELDTW
-846 GIEIFKIG
+846 GIQIFSIG
-854 DWSCN
+854 EFSVN

-890 TTLEDHYVK
+890 STLEDHYVK

-989 CDIFG
+989 CDIFC

-1155 PSPPPSA
+1155 PSPPPSGV
-1162 ADEIPQDEKIRFQIT
+1162 DENPQEDRIRFQVT

-1191 CDESESRADAGSSTT
+1191 GDESGGESTT
-1206 TGTTATS
+1206 TGTTGTTAAS
-1213 AAGGGHPPGS
+1213 ALSGAGGGGGGGGGMAPRTGGC
-1223 QNQAQRGGM
+1223 QNQPQHGGM